1 VKLGATG
8 LIPAAENDRVAG
20 EPAMNGTIKIK
31 RAYDPVSKDDG
42 YRILVGRLWPR
53 GVSKQRAALDLWL
66 RDIAPSTEL
75 REWFRH
81 DPLKWDEFR
90 KRYWHELE
98 DKQKDVNVIKQKL
111 RLGPVTLIYSAR
123 DREHNAAVALK
134 EYLER
139 SEKAA
144 IAIVH

>member
-1 VKLGATG
+1 VKFGATG

-75 REWFRH
+75 REWFSH

-98 DKQKDVNVIKQKL
+98 DRQKDVNIIKIGMLLKS
-111 RLGPVTLIYSAR
+111 VVSVKSAFAK
-123 DREHNAAVALK
+123 NVQSYLK
-134 EYLER
+134 SR
-139 SEKAA
+139 F
-144 IAIVH
+144 VHSV